1 MQGSTHNMVS
11 QSDREQRENPGMG
24 ENKMRSVTNT
34 ITRGNDNLVTERARA
49 RESNVLD
56 AN

>member
-1 MQGSTHNMVS
+1 MVS